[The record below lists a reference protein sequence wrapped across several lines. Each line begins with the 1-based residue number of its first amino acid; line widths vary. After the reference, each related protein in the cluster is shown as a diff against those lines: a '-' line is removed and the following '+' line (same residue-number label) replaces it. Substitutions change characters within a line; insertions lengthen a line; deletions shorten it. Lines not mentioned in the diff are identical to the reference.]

1 MRIVVTGG
9 AGFIGSHVADA
20 ALARGHQ
27 VCVIDNLSTGHRKN
41 VPARAEF
48 EELDICDAE
57 GVRRVIA
64 DFKPE
69 AISHQAAQAS
79 VAVSVRE
86 PAMDAQVNVVGSVNV
101 LEAAREVGARIVYAS
116 TGGAL
121 YGEVPE
127 GSKADTDTSTFPLSP
142 YACSKGAF
150 ESYLHAYA
158 HAFGLPFNILRYAN
172 VYGPR
177 QDPHG
182 EAGVVAI
189 FFERALRD
197 EPLQV
202 NARRARGDEGCVR
215 DYIYVDDVVRANMA
229 ALQGQLRAKTINAGT
244 GVATTTR
251 TLASKILLLSGSK
264 SELRDGDYRAG
275 DLERSVLEPRSFVSE
290 IGEPTALEPGLAAT
304 AAWFKAK
311 LATDD

>member
-9 AGFIGSHVADA
+9 AGFIGSHVAEA
-20 ALARGHQ
+20 AIAEGHQ

-57 GVRRVIA
+57 GVRRLIS
-64 DFKPE
+64 DFKPD

-79 VAVSVRE
+79 VSVSVRE
-86 PAMDAQVNVVGSVNV
+86 PAMDARVNVVGSVNV
-101 LEAAREVGARIVYAS
+101 LEAARETGARVVYAS

-127 GSKADTDTSTFPLSP
+127 GSKADTDSRISPLSP

-150 ESYLHAYA
+150 ETYLHAYA
-158 HAFGLPFNILRYAN
+158 QGFGLPFNILRYAN

-189 FFERALRD
+189 FFERALRGQ
-197 EPLQV
+197 PMRV
-202 NARRARGDEGCVR
+202 NARKTPGDDGCVR
-215 DYIYVDDVVRANMA
+215 DYVYVDDVVRANMA
-229 ALQGQLRAKTINAGT
+229 ALQGRLEAKIINAGT
-244 GVATTTR
+244 GIATTTR
-251 TLASKILLLSGSK
+251 TLANKILELCKSD
-264 SELRDGDYRAG
+264 SELVDGDYRAG
-275 DLERSVLEPRSFVSE
+275 DLQRSVLEPRSFTAE
-290 IGEPTALEPGLAAT
+290 IGEPTALETGLTAT
-304 AAWFKAK
+304 SAWFKAK
-311 LATDD
+311 LAAEA